1 MTLGGIFLRRR
12 RKHLSVNLPVF
23 IFVCAFI
30 AILITVLIFIAISF
44 IMTKI
49 DVPKS
54 ITQVLSIAALA
65 LGAYFGGYICAKKY
79 RKNGLIRGAA
89 CGLLVFIAV
98 MIIGSLFAG
107 SVISISSSTKLLI
120 VIVTG
125 AVGGAIGVNSKR
137 RRY

>member
-1 MTLGGIFLRRR
+1 MRRR
-12 RKHLSVNLPVF
+12 RKHLSVNLPIF
-23 IFVCAFI
+23 IFVCALI
-30 AILITVLIFIAISF
+30 AILITALIFIVISF

-65 LGAYFGGYICAKKY
+65 LGSYFGGYICAKKY
-79 RKNGLIRGAA
+79 RKNGLLRGAA
-89 CGLLVFIAV
+89 CGFIIFIAV
-98 MIIGSLFAG
+98 MIIGSVFAG
-107 SVISISSSTKLLI
+107 SVISITSSTKLLL
-120 VIVTG
+120 VIAAG

>member
-1 MTLGGIFLRRR
+1 MRQR
-12 RKHLSVNLPVF
+12 RKYLSVNLPIFVVVSALIAIIITVF
-23 IFVCAFI
+23 IF
-30 AILITVLIFIAISF
+30 LIISF
-44 IMTKI
+44 VMTKI
-49 DVPKS
+49 DIPKN

-79 RKNGLIRGAA
+79 RKNGLLRGVV
-89 CGLLVFIAV
+89 CGFIVFIIV

-107 SVISISSSTKLLI
+107 SVIDLSSSSKLLI

-125 AVGGAIGVNSKR
+125 GIGGAIGVNSKR

>member
-1 MTLGGIFLRRR
+1 
-12 RKHLSVNLPVF
+12 
-23 IFVCAFI
+23 
-30 AILITVLIFIAISF
+30 
-44 IMTKI
+44 MTKI

-65 LGAYFGGYICAKKY
+65 LGAYFGGFICAKKY
-79 RKNGLIRGAA
+79 RKNGLLRGAA

-107 SVISISSSTKLLI
+107 SVINISSTAKLLI

>member
-1 MTLGGIFLRRR
+1 MRRR
-12 RKHLSVNLPVF
+12 RKHISVNLPIF
-23 IFVCAFI
+23 IFVCALI
-30 AILITVLIFIAISF
+30 AILITALIFIVISF

-65 LGAYFGGYICAKKY
+65 LGSYFGGYICAKKY
-79 RKNGLIRGAA
+79 RKNGLLRGAA
-89 CGLLVFIAV
+89 CGFIIFVAV
-98 MIIGSLFAG
+98 MIIGSVFAG
-107 SVISISSSTKLLI
+107 SIISLTSSAKLLL
-120 VIVTG
+120 VIAAG